1 MLQTNPKGFDGVFI
15 GSIHMH
21 KYQSAMAHY
30 ITDHLAILSQIPEH
44 FSPFPVA
51 WDGRRTSGSSKITD
65 KFLKKKGGSHC

>member
-1 MLQTNPKGFDGVFI
+1 MLQTNRQPKGFDGVFY

-44 FSPFPVA
+44 FSPFP
-51 WDGRRTSGSSKITD
+51 WLWHQGWKKNFW
-65 KFLKKKGGSHC
+65 KFKNNR